1 MDLDDKGRKTPVF
14 STNVFITSRARKGI
28 RIRQENRIS
37 IILILTERIVMLY
50 TPSTCAFSW
59 KRIFFLTCWRQG
71 GQSKKRESWKV
82 KTQAERALFSAWKLL
97 HWGEA
102 RKTEN
107 MSQTKVT
114 KFCLFIPEKDKT
126 QGSTD
131 PVSTVASWKGHP
143 CGEKLHFW
151 PYALSFS
158 TSYLHPWVLHVHG
171 TEVTISHCQTCA
183 QSQQLLSCKHCQ
195 EAFLLAFFKA
205 TPIWHPSF
213 TVLCFLPHIFLQLSK
228 SCCFRLQDLCFW
240 RQLGMD
246 CLLLALWKYKIMT
259 CLLLLWTGAIQKR
272 QCSWQ
277 LLEKWCPSDRLLF
290 KT

>member
-14 STNVFITSRARKGI
+14 STNVFIISRGRKGN

-50 TPSTCAFSW
+50 TPSTYVFSW
-59 KRIFFLTCWRQG
+59 KRIFFLTRWRQG
-71 GQSKKRESWKV
+71 GQSKKRGSWKV

-213 TVLCFLPHIFLQLSK
+213 TALCFLTSSFSSHK
-228 SCCFRLQDLCFW
+228 
-240 RQLGMD
+240 
-246 CLLLALWKYKIMT
+246 LLLQIAGS
-259 CLLLLWTGAIQKR
+259 LLLKAAWDGLPPFGSLEIQNNDMFVTFVNRSHSKETVLLTAPGEMMP
-272 QCSWQ
+272 QWQ
-277 LLEKWCPSDRLLF
+277 ASF
-290 KT
+290 